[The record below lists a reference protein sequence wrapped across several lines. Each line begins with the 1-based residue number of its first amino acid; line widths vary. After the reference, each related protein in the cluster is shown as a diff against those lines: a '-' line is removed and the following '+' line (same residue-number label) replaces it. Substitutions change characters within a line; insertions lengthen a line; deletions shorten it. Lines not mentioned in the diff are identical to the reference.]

1 VTELL
6 IAALTKAA
14 ERPSVLWRL
23 AWLAFCFLV
32 LCFFGARTFRMIV
45 PYVLAGITEAP
56 KRPTTTLRVDDDGR
70 VTDWILPVISWLIL
84 GSILATIILYRR

>member
-1 VTELL
+1 MAELL

-32 LCFFGARTFRMIV
+32 LCFFGARTLRMIV
-45 PYVLAGITEAP
+45 PYVLSGVTEAP
-56 KRPTTTLRVDDDGR
+56 KRPTATLRVDDGGR
-70 VTDWILPVISWLIL
+70 PTDWILPVISR
-84 GSILATIILYRR
+84 LALCLLLTALLLYR